1 MIHDNKKELPQK
13 NSTYKPEIVRIEKE
27 NNEVEEMKKCKE
39 QVREKE
45 REEFDLKLVI
55 EVF

>member
-1 MIHDNKKELPQK
+1 
-13 NSTYKPEIVRIEKE
+13 
-27 NNEVEEMKKCKE
+27 MKKYEE

-55 EVF
+55 KVTRNVFITQMNLTN

>member
-1 MIHDNKKELPQK
+1 M
-13 NSTYKPEIVRIEKE
+13 RIEKE